1 MNSEQSHPVTRQ
13 EALSALEEID
23 RVRDHMRRTLAAGAM
38 APMLILWGVIWTIG
52 FAGEQFMPQ
61 AYRLWLVLD
70 LVGVAA
76 TFYLGS
82 RPQGSAIKA
91 PGGLRVFA
99 SWAVLFAFAA
109 LWSFLLYPSEML
121 HGSDVGAYGPALERK
136 MALLWVTVCMFG
148 YVVMGLWLD
157 RFLLWLGALVTI
169 ATLAGFL
176 FEQQYFFLWAA
187 VAGGGSLVLSG
198 LFIRKSWRV
207 AHA

>member
-38 APMLILWGVIWTIG
+38 APMLILWGIIWTIG

-109 LWSFLLYPSEML
+109 LCHSYSIRPKCCMVRMWGPMARRWSEKWP
-121 HGSDVGAYGPALERK
+121 
-136 MALLWVTVCMFG
+136 CFG
-148 YVVMGLWLD
+148 
-157 RFLLWLGALVTI
+157 
-169 ATLAGFL
+169 
-176 FEQQYFFLWAA
+176 
-187 VAGGGSLVLSG
+187 
-198 LFIRKSWRV
+198 
-207 AHA
+207 